1 MHRAGWSA
9 SSGTRASTCAAT
21 GHSRSRSPAGH
32 GVGKTTVALLLVC
45 KAGRRAFF
53 ANPEDDSAALLAMA
67 RRLDPRRDTLI
78 IDDADANP
86 KACQELLRR
95 YRCAVVTAAKLPDA
109 LRAIPSVKLPA
120 LPPEVV
126 QAAMQQ
132 CRPAISERA
141 CARVWAQARGDF
153 RLAMTTVELGT
164 YFSEIDHR
172 DADDKAPLPTLAARI
187 VDSSLPWADRAHAAQ
202 VAAGA
207 EHLVHAGYVP
217 RDAETLET
225 WARRFSDIDVGAP
238 AVALATHP
246 GRALPHDRARTEAQA
261 VGRAAVRVP
270 LLKLQRLAYGRQ
282 LRALAAARGQTPTA
296 ARPRRSRSSRCAS
309 CFCVMPFA
317 CRARSS
323 ARASTGGGGGGR
335 RLRLGRTAGCAA
347 ACWGRVGAPRRPGGA
362 IWPLVHDLRFPV
374 LVGEHHGDFW
384 MPRK

>member
-1 MHRAGWSA
+1 MDKKISLRGA
-9 SSGTRASTCAAT
+9 
-21 GHSRSRSPAGH
+21 RSRECEQRIAILTQRTPQQPAYQRCAPRGLVGIQWNACKHLCSDWSQPFAITGRH

-238 AVALATHP
+238 AVALATHLGALCRTT
-246 GRALPHDRARTEAQA
+246 GRGPKR
-261 VGRAAVRVP
+261 
-270 LLKLQRLAYGRQ
+270 K
-282 LRALAAARGQTPTA
+282 
-296 ARPRRSRSSRCAS
+296 RSD
-309 CFCVMPFA
+309 
-317 CRARSS
+317 
-323 ARASTGGGGGGR
+323 
-335 RLRLGRTAGCAA
+335 
-347 ACWGRVGAPRRPGGA
+347 APRFAYPY
-362 IWPLVHDLRFPV
+362 
-374 LVGEHHGDFW
+374 
-384 MPRK
+384 